1 VLLVAAACAQP
12 KVGPPPVVH
21 GGDWAFRVHHVTT
34 GTNPWTATVLADG
47 RVVDGAGEVVAGRGR
62 SDPQAVVAAAAWAPE
77 EVSRTPDEAYLV
89 LELPPELGATRKR
102 FVVRDGLEASTP
114 VAGVESLCRRLLEA
128 SPPH

>member
-1 VLLVAAACAQP
+1 
-12 KVGPPPVVH
+12 
-21 GGDWAFRVHHVTT
+21 VTT
-34 GTNPWTATVLADG
+34 GTSPWSATVLADG
-47 RVVDGAGEVVAGRGR
+47 RVVDGAGKVVARVA
-62 SDPQAVVAAAAWAPE
+62 DPEAVVAAGLRASE
-77 EVSRTPDEAYLV
+77 ESSRTPDEALLV